1 MDLTKKETQ
10 VDTSSVYINRISSV
24 LPNEPIEND
33 EMESI
38 LGMIGGR
45 PSRAKRI
52 ILRSNK
58 IKSRHYGIDPKTGD
72 FNYTNASL
80 AAEAVNGLFNRKNS
94 QGSVQLNDVDS
105 LVASTSL
112 PDQILPNHGVM
123 VHGELNNPPCEV
135 ISTSGICL
143 CGVTALKYGFLNIKS
158 GESKDTV
165 VVASEMASNY
175 MHADNFQAE
184 NQKKV
189 EQLVK
194 KPEIAFEKD
203 FLRWM
208 LSDGAGAVLLS
219 NQKNS
224 NDISLRIDW
233 IEILSF
239 ANQLEACMY
248 AGAEKKQGKLIGGT
262 RMSSQQREQESIASV
277 KQDVKLLNE
286 NIVKVS
292 VEQALTK
299 IKEKRHISPHD
310 FDYFLPHYSSGYFRE
325 RLYEGLKNINF
336 EIPYEKWFT
345 NLSSKGNTGSA
356 SIFIMLEELYNNG
369 TFKSGDRILCYIP
382 ESGRFSSAFIKL
394 TVV

>member
-1 MDLTKKETQ
+1 MEITVNETSAQ
-10 VDTSSVYINRISSV
+10 ISNVYINRISSV
-24 LPNEPIEND
+24 LPNAPIENAD
-33 EMESI
+33 METV
-38 LGMIGGR
+38 LGMVGGK
-45 PSRAKRI
+45 PSRAKSI

-58 IKSRHYGIDPKTGD
+58 ITSRHYGIDRETGE

-80 AAEAVNGLFNRKNS
+80 AAEAVSGLFADKYD
-94 QGSVQLNDVDS
+94 GGIELNEIDC

-112 PDQILPNHGVM
+112 PDQSLPNHGVM

-143 CGVTALKYGFLNIKS
+143 CGVTALKYGYLNIKS
-158 GESKDTV
+158 GESEGTV

-175 MHADNFQAE
+175 MHANNFETE

-189 EQLVK
+189 EQLDK
-194 KPEIAFEKD
+194 KPELAFEKD

-219 NQKNS
+219 NKPNTERV
-224 NDISLRIDW
+224 SLKIDW
-233 IEILSF
+233 IETLSF
-239 ANQLEACMY
+239 ANQLEPCMY
-248 AGAEKKQGKLIGGT
+248 AGAEKKQGKLIGST
-262 RMSSQQREQESIASV
+262 RLTSQQREEESIAAV

-299 IKEKRHISPHD
+299 ISRKRKISPND

-325 RLYEGLKNINF
+325 RLYQGLVNINF
-336 EIPYEKWFT
+336 EIPYDKWFT

-369 TFKSGDRILCYIP
+369 TFRRGDRILCYIP
-382 ESGRFSSAFIKL
+382 ESGRFSSAFMQL
-394 TVV
+394 TAV